1 MKQNETNNPNIQIQ
15 MGQTIQI
22 QSKHISNS
30 RMSYDFMRFPGF
42 SRLIPWLRPQ
52 RFAHLGPP
60 VKHDMMKYDEIQ

>member
-1 MKQNETNNPNIQIQ
+1 ME
-15 MGQTIQI
+15 QTIQI
-22 QSKHISNS
+22 FKYKWAKQSKYNPNISPNS
-30 RMSYDFMRFPGF
+30 RISYDFMRFPGF